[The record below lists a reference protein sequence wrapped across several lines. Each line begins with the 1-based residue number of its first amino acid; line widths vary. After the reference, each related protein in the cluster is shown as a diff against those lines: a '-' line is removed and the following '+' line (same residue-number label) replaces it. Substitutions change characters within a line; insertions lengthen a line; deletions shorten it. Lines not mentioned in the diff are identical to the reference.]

1 MEKSIEKGPVFN
13 VCLVITSF
21 FVRYLFCCA
30 ESCFISLNISF
41 FPLVFVLG
49 FRVLYIAAVFF
60 AIATVVPP
68 SVLLSV
74 RLCERCPYLEFFPS
88 VFSRIRPEYGPENLG
103 IWTLFIRC
111 NTFIFSLI
119 VLCIHFC
126 FTISYFSQFNF
137 ITPIISDSS

>member
-1 MEKSIEKGPVFN
+1 M
-13 VCLVITSF
+13 
-21 FVRYLFCCA
+21 FVWLW
-30 ESCFISLNISF
+30 
-41 FPLVFVLG
+41 LVFLFDICFAVQNLVLFHWILAFFLWFLFLG

-60 AIATVVPP
+60 AIATVIPP
-68 SVLLSV
+68 SVSLPV

-88 VFSRIRPEYGPENLG
+88 VFSRIRTEYRPEKLG

-137 ITPIISDSS
+137 ITPIISNSS